1 MTSDLIYLAISFLY
15 IGILVLIGLILY
27 RCLHV
32 RAEGVRKFIHILTS
46 LWIFIVEYRLSSPW
60 AKLIGPF
67 LFTIINGLFSRS
79 RFSYLLGM
87 DDRERGNGL
96 MYYPLSIFILV
107 LLEIAGVLSPSS
119 VIAGV
124 LVMGWGDGLAALAGS
139 RFGRNS
145 YLVYGKYKKSIE
157 GTAVMFAASAV
168 IIVIFTD
175 MEWYYAASVAFV
187 AALMENVTPLGLDNL
202 SVPIIVSLLSE
213 VICSL

>member
-1 MTSDLIYLAISFLY
+1 
-15 IGILVLIGLILY
+15 
-27 RCLHV
+27 
-32 RAEGVRKFIHILTS
+32 
-46 LWIFIVEYRLSSPW
+46 
-60 AKLIGPF
+60 
-67 LFTIINGLFSRS
+67 
-79 RFSYLLGM
+79 
-87 DDRERGNGL
+87 
-96 MYYPLSIFILV
+96 
-107 LLEIAGVLSPSS
+107 
-119 VIAGV
+119 
-124 LVMGWGDGLAALAGS
+124 MGWGDGLAALAGS